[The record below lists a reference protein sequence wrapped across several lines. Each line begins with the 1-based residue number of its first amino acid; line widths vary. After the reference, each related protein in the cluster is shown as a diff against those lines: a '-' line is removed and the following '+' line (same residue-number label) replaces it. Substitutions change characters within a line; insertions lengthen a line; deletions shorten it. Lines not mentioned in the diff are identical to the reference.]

1 MNYSCYKSFVCVAL
15 LSVTFS
21 TSSCGGGGEDNNE
34 GNEPVVTK
42 QYLTLSSQS
51 IKDNEEVDIEV
62 GQVKEKFG
70 TLRFYYYHKDIDT
83 SSNEIRKDI
92 EQIVRKYENHSK
104 FVCEMCGKEGMIRT
118 DIPWIKTL
126 CDDCCKKFE

>member
-1 MNYSCYKSFVCVAL
+1 MNKCCECGDGWYQL
-15 LSVTFS
+15 LYDLCQEITDRY
-21 TSSCGGGGEDNNE
+21 E
-34 GNEPVVTK
+34 K
-42 QYLTLSSQS
+42 Y
-51 IKDNEEVDIEV
+51 NEEVDIEV

-83 SSNEIRKDI
+83 PSNEIRKDI

-104 FVCEMCGKEGMIRT
+104 FVCEMCGKEGTIRT

-126 CDDCCKKFE
+126 CDDCCKKIE

>member
-1 MNYSCYKSFVCVAL
+1 MNRCCECADGWYQL
-15 LSVTFS
+15 LYDLCQEITDRY
-21 TSSCGGGGEDNNE
+21 E
-34 GNEPVVTK
+34 
-42 QYLTLSSQS
+42 
-51 IKDNEEVDIEV
+51 KDNEEVDIEV

-104 FVCEMCGKEGMIRT
+104 FVCEMCGKEGTIRT

>member
-1 MNYSCYKSFVCVAL
+1 MKTTLEQKLRTAFPFMNRCCECADGWYQL
-15 LSVTFS
+15 LYDLCQEITDRY
-21 TSSCGGGGEDNNE
+21 E
-34 GNEPVVTK
+34 
-42 QYLTLSSQS
+42 
-51 IKDNEEVDIEV
+51 KDNEEVDIEV

-104 FVCEMCGKEGMIRT
+104 FVCEMCGKEGTIRT